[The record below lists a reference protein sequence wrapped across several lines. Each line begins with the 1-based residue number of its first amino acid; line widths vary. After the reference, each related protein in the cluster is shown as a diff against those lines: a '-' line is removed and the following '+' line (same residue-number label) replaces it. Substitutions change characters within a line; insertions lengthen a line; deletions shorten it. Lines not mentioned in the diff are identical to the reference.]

1 MGGFGG
7 LTESSRFQGF
17 EVSEVSEVSRFQSF
31 KVSESQGFRVS
42 RFQSLK
48 VSEFQ
53 GFGVSRFRSFKVSR
67 KTPCG
72 CRGALHFS
80 IEGAL
85 KRRFR
90 SLKEGWVG

>member
-53 GFGVSRFRSFKVSR
+53 GFGVSRFRSFKVSEFQGFEEDTLWVPR
-67 KTPCG
+67 CASLLHR
-72 CRGALHFS
+72 RGT
-80 IEGAL
+80 
-85 KRRFR
+85 K
-90 SLKEGWVG
+90 KEIPLT